1 MHGVRYFFPT
11 GNLRLR
17 KQPRSVRVALSI
29 GANNGGFGNDQSGI
43 GTACVIRHHGI
54 GRHQIIISHAARQW
68 RHRNSVV

>member
-1 MHGVRYFFPT
+1 M
-11 GNLRLR
+11 
-17 KQPRSVRVALSI
+17 SI
-29 GANNGGFGNDQSGI
+29 GANNGGFGNDQPSI